1 MLDIS
6 YGGNSV
12 QGTAYAEAGRAQKPG
27 RGWEATWSSATAGS
41 RLYHLG
47 FGKDNGVIRSQEPG
61 WPGRAGPWQEMLSE
75 EMQAPNNPK
84 IEEGG

>member
-1 MLDIS
+1 M
-6 YGGNSV
+6 
-12 QGTAYAEAGRAQKPG
+12 QKLGEPRSLVG
-27 RGWEATWSSATAGS
+27 DGEATWSSATAGS